1 MDADGESY
9 QSSIV
14 TSCESFLRCTKSPL
28 NRRKP
33 RNNNIFFYVLLPW
46 RSSFN
51 RVCKFFYRSAS
62 VWQVERSPGRWKTLN
77 LEWSTWLEDAWS
89 NDAGEVTLEDKE
101 VRE

>member
-1 MDADGESY
+1 MKAIKVALLRVVSLSCDV
-9 QSSIV
+9 QSR
-14 TSCESFLRCTKSPL
+14 LRIEGNL
-28 NRRKP
+28 EII
-33 RNNNIFFYVLLPW
+33 IFCYVLLPW

-89 NDAGEVTLEDKE
+89 NNAGEVTLEDKE

>member
-33 RNNNIFFYVLLPW
+33 QNNNIFFTFCYHGVAHLIVFVNFSTDRLQ
-46 RSSFN
+46 
-51 RVCKFFYRSAS
+51 C
-62 VWQVERSPGRWKTLN
+62 GRWRDL
-77 LEWSTWLEDAWS
+77 LEDGRLS
-89 NDAGEVTLEDKE
+89 I
-101 VRE
+101 